1 MTSENRSASPAADAA
16 GSHEFVGEFGWALA
30 VLLREWSS
38 RVEAVTADLPY
49 GTRGYQVLSVAVH
62 ERPPTQ
68 AALADRLGID
78 RSVMTHLLDEYTA
91 RGLLERRHDPADRR
105 VRRVVATERGR
116 TVLAAVDARVRAA
129 EQDLLRALPERDR
142 PHLRLLLT
150 QLAAAL
156 SHDPDRC
163 GVAARG
169 MNLADAV
176 LPAPAARAGS
186 VPWPRAGRGDPAGG
200 ARPVAERRSSA
211 AARRPRR

>member
-1 MTSENRSASPAADAA
+1 MTPESPSASPAAAEA
-16 GSHEFVGEFGWALA
+16 HEFAGEFGWALA

-49 GTRGYQVLSVAVH
+49 GVRGYQVLSVAVH

-105 VRRVVATERGR
+105 VRRVVATEHGR
-116 TVLAAVDARVRAA
+116 TVLADVDARVRAA
-129 EQDLLRALPERDR
+129 EGDLLRALPEADR
-142 PHLRLLLT
+142 PHLRRLLT
-150 QLAAAL
+150 QLAEAL

-163 GVAARG
+163 GVAARS
-169 MNLADAV
+169 MNLADAGP
-176 LPAPAARAGS
+176 LPKGHAAAA
-186 VPWPRAGRGDPAGG
+186 PWPRAGRGGPTYA
-200 ARPVAERRSSA
+200 ARPVSEHRSSA
-211 AARRPRR
+211 QARRPRP